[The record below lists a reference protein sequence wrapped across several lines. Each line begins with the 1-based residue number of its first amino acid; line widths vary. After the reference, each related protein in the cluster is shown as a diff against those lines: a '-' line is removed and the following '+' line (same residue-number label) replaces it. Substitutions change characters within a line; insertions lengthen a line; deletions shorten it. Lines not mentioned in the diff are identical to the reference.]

1 MLLRAYNAGMWFD
14 WLWRVAGGGAGAGGA
29 GGGASTATEI
39 HRKPK
44 LDFSLTGLIY
54 SSMMMFMGLAAI
66 NSQANL
72 LFGVFGLMIGTL
84 LVSWIISRIVL
95 RKLSLHRI
103 LPELAMVGQPTT
115 VSYEFTNNKRFWP
128 TLSLTLA
135 ELDGTEAFTHQ
146 LHAYLL
152 HVAAG
157 MTAVVATQG
166 VPKRRGLHH
175 MNRYQIFTSFPF
187 GFIKR
192 AMINEQKDAML
203 VYPALA
209 QVDAKVLSMC
219 RSADSTGSVMRPRP
233 GGTDEFYG
241 VKEYRQGSNPRLI
254 YWRRSARTGV
264 LVAKEMTQVSPPRLM
279 ILIDTYCPLR
289 TVDAHAEIERCIAM
303 AASLTSQALE
313 AGLSVGLLAWTGDG
327 SAGDAAGD
335 IGGGWNNI
343 APARGKRHRRDLLAQ
358 LARLPLNTQQSTAEL
373 LVASTNL
380 VEVSA
385 TPVLITSGEVHVT
398 LGDHLRSG
406 LVVLTSTAPQVR
418 RWFRFPDD
426 VDFAKCMPAD
436 QEPKAE
442 VKRRKVLKDVKT

>member
-1 MLLRAYNAGMWFD
+1 MWFD
-14 WLWRVAGGGAGAGGA
+14 WLWRDRAGAGGV
-29 GGGASTATEI
+29 STATEI

-84 LVSWIISRIVL
+84 LVSSVISRIVL
-95 RKLSLHRI
+95 RRLALHRV
-103 LPELAMVGQPTT
+103 LPELAVVGQATT
-115 VSYEFTNNKRFWP
+115 VAYEFTNNKRFWP
-128 TLSLTLA
+128 TLSVTIA

-152 HVAAG
+152 HAAAG

-175 MNRYQIFTSFPF
+175 MNRYQISTSFPF

-192 AMINEQKDAML
+192 AMINEQKDTML

-241 VKEYRQGSNPRLI
+241 VKEYREGNNPRLI

-264 LVAKEMTQVSPPRLM
+264 LVSKEMTQVSPPRLM
-279 ILIDTYCPLR
+279 ILVDTYCPLR

-303 AASLTSQALE
+303 AASLASQALE
-313 AGLSVGLLAWTGDG
+313 SGLSVGLLVWTGD
-327 SAGDAAGD
+327 D
-335 IGGGWNNI
+335 WTNI

-358 LARLPLNTQQSTAEL
+358 LARLPLNSEKSTSDL
-373 LVASTNL
+373 LIASRNL
-380 VEVSA
+380 VEVAS

-418 RWFRFPDD
+418 RWFRFPHD
-426 VDFAKCMPAD
+426 VDFTRCMPTD
-436 QEPKAE
+436 QEPKTE
-442 VKRRKVLKDVKT
+442 VKRRHKRTQMEPQINTDAHR